1 MKVSIITVCF
11 NAESTI
17 RDTIE
22 SVLQQD
28 YNNIEYII
36 VDGASSDRTLDII
49 NKHKYRGI
57 NIIISE
63 PDRGLYDAMNKGIDV
78 SSGDVIAILNS
89 DDVFANKGIIS
100 NVVMKIKGFDILYG
114 DVAFYRDGNFNKIF
128 RYYSSGQFSPKNI
141 SRGIMPAHPAMFVRK
156 TVFDE
161 YGNYNCKYRIA
172 ADFDF
177 VARVYKNNQLRSI
190 YNPELMVKMRL
201 GGISTQGLRSNI
213 ELNSEIIKIC
223 KAQGIKTNWLKV
235 LSKYPRKILGLILK
249 I

>member
-1 MKVSIITVCF
+1 
-11 NAESTI
+11 
-17 RDTIE
+17 
-22 SVLQQD
+22 
-28 YNNIEYII
+28 
-36 VDGASSDRTLDII
+36 
-49 NKHKYRGI
+49 
-57 NIIISE
+57 
-63 PDRGLYDAMNKGIDV
+63 
-78 SSGDVIAILNS
+78 
-89 DDVFANKGIIS
+89 
-100 NVVMKIKGFDILYG
+100 
-114 DVAFYRDGNFNKIF
+114 
-128 RYYSSGQFSPKNI
+128 
-141 SRGIMPAHPAMFVRK
+141 MFVRK